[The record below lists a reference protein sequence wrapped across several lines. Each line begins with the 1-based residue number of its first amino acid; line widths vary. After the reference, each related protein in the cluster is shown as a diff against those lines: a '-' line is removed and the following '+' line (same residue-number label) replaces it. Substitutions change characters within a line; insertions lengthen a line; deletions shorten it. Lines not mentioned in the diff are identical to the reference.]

1 MATAKDDFINLTDP
15 CVLAVVGPSERYLA
29 MIEGAF
35 KVLVEMPGGGLV
47 ISGDARA
54 RQKAK
59 AVIVTLAD
67 MYDQGVD
74 IAEADVRRLINEP
87 QLTGGKS
94 EKTQAAVPLDQRNT
108 IVMGRRGAIAAKTA
122 GQAAYIHELASNDL
136 VFALG
141 PAGSGKTFLAV
152 AHGVS
157 LLLKGAVDKLII
169 TRPAV
174 EAGERLGFL
183 PGDLN
188 EKIDPYL
195 TPIWG
200 ALDDILGPQL
210 LAKKRETKE
219 IEVAPLAYMRGRTL
233 SYAYVIIDEA
243 QNTTR
248 MQMKM
253 ILTRLGEGSKMVVTG
268 DPSQIDLPNRGDS
281 GLVHAVHLL
290 DKVEGV
296 GKAELKAEDIVRHE
310 LVARIVRAY
319 DNEYKS

>member
-1 MATAKDDFINLTDP
+1 MPAVKDDFIPLSEA
-15 CVLAVVGPSERYLA
+15 CVLAIVGPSERYLA
-29 MIEGAF
+29 MIEGAYN
-35 KVLVEMPGGGLV
+35 VLIEMPGGGLV
-47 ISGDARA
+47 VSGEARA
-54 RQKAK
+54 RQKARG
-59 AVIVTLAD
+59 VIETLAGL
-67 MYDQGVD
+67 YDQGVQL
-74 IAEADVRRLINEP
+74 AEADVRRALEQP
-87 QLTGGKS
+87 LPGPGAPAASAETR
-94 EKTQAAVPLDQRNT
+94 AAV
-108 IVMGRRGAIAAKTA
+108 VMGRRGAVAARTA
-122 GQAAYIHELASNDL
+122 GQAAYLKELADKDL

-152 AHGVS
+152 AYGVS
-157 LLLKGAVDKLII
+157 LLLKGRVDKLVI

-200 ALDDILGPQL
+200 ALEDILGADAL
-210 LAKKRETKE
+210 RKRRERGE

-233 SYAYVIIDEA
+233 NQACVIIDEA

-268 DPSQIDLPNRGDS
+268 DPSQIDLPNRNDS
-281 GLVHAVHLL
+281 GLTHAVGLL
-290 DKVEGV
+290 GKVKGV
-296 GKAELKAEDIVRHE
+296 GVAELTAEDIVRHE

-319 DNEYKS
+319 DNEHKNAFGGA

>member
-1 MATAKDDFINLTDP
+1 MTAVKDDFIPLTDA
-15 CVLAVVGPSERYLA
+15 CVLAVAGPSERYLA
-29 MIEGAF
+29 MVEGAF
-35 KVLVEMPGGGLV
+35 KVLVEMPGGGLIV
-47 ISGDARA
+47 SGDARA
-54 RQKAK
+54 RQKARS
-59 AVIVTLAD
+59 VIVAMSDL
-67 MYDQGVD
+67 YDRGID
-74 IAEADVRRLINEP
+74 ISETDVRRLIEQP
-87 QLTGGKS
+87 ASTPS
-94 EKTQAAVPLDQRNT
+94 DTSSAPPVDQRNT
-108 IVMGRRGAIAAKTA
+108 VIMGRRGAIAAKTA
-122 GQAAYIHELASNDL
+122 GQAAYLKELGEKDL
-136 VFALG
+136 VFAMG

-157 LLLKGAVDKLII
+157 LLLSRRVDKLII

-200 ALDDILGPQL
+200 ALDDILGAQV

-233 SYAYVIIDEA
+233 NYAYVIIDEA

-253 ILTRLGEGSKMVVTG
+253 FLTRLGEGSKMVVTG
-268 DPSQIDLPNRGDS
+268 DPSQVDLPNKNES
-281 GLVHAVHLL
+281 GLAHAVGLL
-290 DKVEGV
+290 GTVKGV
-296 GKAELKAEDIVRHE
+296 GVAELTADDIVRHE
-310 LVARIVRAY
+310 LVARIARAY
-319 DNEYKS
+319 DNEHKNSFS

>member
-1 MATAKDDFINLTDP
+1 MAAKDDFIDLSTDA
-15 CVLAVVGPSERYLA
+15 VLAVSGPAQRYLA
-29 MIEGAF
+29 LIESAF
-35 KVLVEMPGGGLV
+35 SVLVETPGNGLK
-47 ISGDARA
+47 ISGDTRN
-54 RQKAK
+54 RHKAA
-59 AVIVTLAD
+59 AVIRALIER
-67 MYDQGVD
+67 YDTGVEIGED
-74 IAEADVRRLINEP
+74 DVRRLIQHPAAPLADKP
-87 QLTGGKS
+87 QHRAPAGNDQLN
-94 EKTQAAVPLDQRNT
+94 AV
-108 IVMGRRGAIAAKTA
+108 VMGRRGAIVAKTP
-122 GQAAYIHELASNDL
+122 GQAAYLDALRRYDL
-136 VFALG
+136 VFGLG

-157 LLLKGAVDKLII
+157 LLLKGAVDRLVI

-195 TPIWG
+195 TPIWQ
-200 ALDDILGPQL
+200 ALDDILGPQV
-210 LAKKRETKE
+210 LAKKRESRE

-268 DPSQIDLPNRGDS
+268 DPSQIDLPHRGES

-290 DKVEGV
+290 DRVQGV
-296 GKAELKAEDIVRHE
+296 GMSELTAEDIVRHE

-319 DNEYKS
+319 DNEFK

>member
-1 MATAKDDFINLTDP
+1 MPAAKDDFIPLSEA
-15 CVLAVVGPSERYLA
+15 CVLAIVGPSERYLA
-29 MIEGAF
+29 MIEGAY
-35 KVLVEMPGGGLV
+35 KVLIEMPGGGLV
-47 ISGDARA
+47 VSGEPRA
-54 RQKAK
+54 RQKAR
-59 AVIVTLAD
+59 AVIEDLAGL
-67 MYDQGVD
+67 YDQGVKFG
-74 IAEADVRRLINEP
+74 EADVRRAIEQPLASGTS
-87 QLTGGKS
+87 TGTS
-94 EKTQAAVPLDQRNT
+94 ADTRSA
-108 IVMGRRGAIAAKTA
+108 IVMGRRGAVAAKTA
-122 GQAAYIHELASNDL
+122 GQAAYIKELADKDL

-152 AHGVS
+152 AYGVS
-157 LLLKGAVDKLII
+157 LLLKGQVDKLVI

-200 ALDDILGPQL
+200 ALEDIIGADAL
-210 LAKKRETKE
+210 KRRRERNE

-233 SYAYVIIDEA
+233 NHACVIIDEA

-268 DPSQIDLPNRGDS
+268 DPSQVDLPNRNDS
-281 GLVHAVHLL
+281 GLTHAVGLL
-290 DKVEGV
+290 GKVKGV
-296 GKAELKAEDIVRHE
+296 GVAELTAEDIVRHE

-319 DNEYKS
+319 DNEHKNAFGGE

>member
-1 MATAKDDFINLTDP
+1 MAAVKDDFINLTDP

-47 ISGDARA
+47 VSGDARA

-74 IAEADVRRLINEP
+74 IAEADVRRLINQP
-87 QLTGGKS
+87 QAGHNSK
-94 EKTQAAVPLDQRNT
+94 EAAVPPVDQRNT

-122 GQAAYIHELASNDL
+122 GQAAYLHELASNDL

-200 ALDDILGPQL
+200 ALEDILGPQL

-290 DKVEGV
+290 DQVEGV

>member
-1 MATAKDDFINLTDP
+1 MTSTKDDFIAMTDA
-15 CVLAVVGPSERYLA
+15 CVLAVAGPSERYLA
-29 MIEGAF
+29 MIEGAY
-35 KVLVEMPGGGLV
+35 KVLVEMPGGGLIV
-47 ISGDARA
+47 SGDSRA
-54 RQKAK
+54 RQRAK
-59 AVIVTLAD
+59 TVLLALSEL
-67 MYDQGVD
+67 YDRGVD
-74 IAEADVRRLINEP
+74 ITEVDVRKLIEQP
-87 QLTGGKS
+87 QVSDG
-94 EKTQAAVPLDQRNT
+94 AAAAPVDQRNT
-108 IVMGRRGAIAAKTA
+108 VVMGRRGAISAKTA
-122 GQAAYIHELASNDL
+122 GQAAYLKELNDKDL

-157 LLLKGAVDKLII
+157 LLLAKRVDKLII

-200 ALDDILGPQL
+200 ALEDILGRQVL
-210 LAKKRETKE
+210 DKKRETKE

-233 SYAYVIIDEA
+233 NYAYVIIDEA
-243 QNTTR
+243 QNTTK

-253 ILTRLGEGSKMVVTG
+253 FLTRLGEGSKMVVTG
-268 DPSQIDLPNRGDS
+268 DPSQIDLPNRSDS
-281 GLVHAVHLL
+281 GLTHAVGLL
-290 DKVEGV
+290 TGVEDIGV
-296 GKAELKAEDIVRHE
+296 AELTADDIVRHK

-319 DNEYKS
+319 DNEHKNAFGR